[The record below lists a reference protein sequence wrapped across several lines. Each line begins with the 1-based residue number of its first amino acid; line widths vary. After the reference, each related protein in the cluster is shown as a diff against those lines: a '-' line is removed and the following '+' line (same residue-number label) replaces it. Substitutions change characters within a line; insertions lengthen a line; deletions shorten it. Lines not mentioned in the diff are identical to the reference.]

1 MCVVVWVWRTLIAGI
16 MIYGPRVLLHV
27 DLREPPTLFLGVAQ
41 RRSVHPKKSKYF
53 VLQKASPFIPDFYR
67 MGDTPSN
74 CLDADGLCR

>member
-41 RRSVHPKKSKYF
+41 RRSVHAKKVK
-53 VLQKASPFIPDFYR
+53 VLRPTEGFAVHSR
-67 MGDTPSN
+67 LLSN
-74 CLDADGLCR
+74 GRYAFELFGR